1 MASSLTE
8 SRIDHRGEPL
18 PDGVYALIERTGEVV
33 SYKARWR
40 ERDANGI
47 QRQRSKSFSRRD
59 AGSLG
64 RARAAAIAHRD
75 GALQI
80 VRAGD
85 AVLRPD
91 RAAGIVLG
99 DLFKEWITHHA
110 APNTGERYA
119 RDAVRTTRR
128 IVAQVPATRVVVLV
142 AVQGE
147 CEATTAPAAPPLKSP
162 DGGGMSPRK
171 ADHEARPHDARSA
184 CVVSPVPHSS
194 QAQLARPHEARSA
207 PAACDQDA
215 RPQDARV

>member
-1 MASSLTE
+1 
-8 SRIDHRGEPL
+8 
-18 PDGVYALIERTGEVV
+18 
-33 SYKARWR
+33 
-40 ERDANGI
+40 
-47 QRQRSKSFSRRD
+47 
-59 AGSLG
+59 
-64 RARAAAIAHRD
+64 
-75 GALQI
+75 
-80 VRAGD
+80 
-85 AVLRPD
+85 VLRAD
-91 RAAGIVLG
+91 HTAGILLG
-99 DLFKEWITHHA
+99 DLLKEWITHHA
-110 APNTGERYA
+110 APNTGERY
-119 RDAVRTTRR
+119 VRTTRR

-162 DGGGMSPRK
+162 DGAGVSLRK